1 MRNETIHTNHAM
13 PDLSDQVRSI
23 LDMVAKE
30 IAEDGL
36 PGLQDKSMSGWPQG
50 VRGSGMGEPGKACG
64 GSINVIP
71 SNSTHGVCCPTLLAI
86 SAGTRGR
93 GGLGQVLR
101 QIRSHLIKCTNPGSG
116 YATKSAILV
125 FDKDDRRLFWENRLD
140 WETQNI
146 VNQVQFVKAYWDGH
160 KLAVVP

>member
-1 MRNETIHTNHAM
+1 MRKEKIFENQAM
-13 PDLSDQVRSI
+13 SDLSEQARSI
-23 LDMVAKE
+23 LDMVAWE

-36 PGLQDKSMSGWPQG
+36 PSLQDKLMSGWPHEVWGPQ
-50 VRGSGMGEPGKACG
+50 MGEPGMSVG
-64 GSINVIP
+64 GSFNVIP
-71 SNSTHGVCCPTLLAI
+71 TNGSYGVCCPTLLAI
-86 SAGTRGR
+86 AVGTRGR

-116 YATKSAILV
+116 YATKSVVLV

-146 VNQVQFVKAYWDGH
+146 VNQVQFVKAYWDGQ